1 LLVIYIYIYM
11 KLELLQLDNLIK
23 YLYAFFIGT
32 FIVVYLLKIPNLL
45 TGANDLIKEYY
56 YDNFIE
62 STLLDSILIFI
73 YLLIGMYII
82 NKIKINNNLI
92 HKICIIFITTFI
104 ISFIF
109 YIIFINNP
117 INDTFF
123 SRWFHKVGL
132 KSGIYDGIII
142 STVYFIYEYLKN
154 IKQ

>member
-1 LLVIYIYIYM
+1 M

-82 NKIKINNNLI
+82 KIKNMNNCSLFK
-92 HKICIIFITTFI
+92 KIIIIFSVSFI

-109 YIIFINNP
+109 YIIFINKPKNEM
-117 INDTFF
+117 FF
-123 SRWFHKVGL
+123 SRWFHKVGI
-132 KSGIYDGIII
+132 KACIYDGIIV
-142 STVYFIYEYLKN
+142 STIYFIYNYVQY
-154 IKQ
+154 I

>member
-1 LLVIYIYIYM
+1 M

-32 FIVVYLLKIPNLL
+32 FVVVYLLKIPNLL
-45 TGANDLIKEYY
+45 TGADSLIKEYY
-56 YDNFIE
+56 YGNFVQ
-62 STLLDSILIFI
+62 STLIDIIVFFI
-73 YLLIGMYII
+73 YLSIGMYII

-92 HKICIIFITTFI
+92 HKISIIFITTFI
-104 ISFIF
+104 ISFVF

-117 INDTFF
+117 INETFF

-142 STVYFIYEYLKN
+142 STVYFIYEYLQY
-154 IKQ
+154 I